1 MKSLLCIQALAM
13 VLAITASQPPPVI
26 SIANNG
32 GGDSYIHHSRLLQFI
47 NDCKNMSQLKQIHGQ
62 TLRTLSTTHNPHAIF
77 LHSRILHFSSLADLD
92 YAFRVFDQIEDPNS
106 FMWNSLIRACSR
118 SVEWKEQAMVLY
130 CRMLGE
136 GTVLPDKFTFP
147 FVLKACAYLFAFS
160 EGKQAH
166 SHILKLGFDS
176 DVYINNSLIHFYAS
190 CGRLDLAQ
198 KVFENMCEKTLVS
211 WNAIIDA
218 FVQFGEFETALKL
231 FNEMQNMFEPDGYT
245 LQSIINACAGLCSLS
260 LGMWAHAY
268 VLRMSYGAVASDA
281 LVNSSLVDMYCKCGS
296 LEIAQQVF
304 ERMPERDITSWN
316 SIILGFAM
324 HGKAEA
330 ALEHFARLVKME
342 TLMPNSITFVG
353 VLSACNHR
361 GMVNEGRKYFD
372 MMLTEYKMKPQLEH
386 YGCLVD
392 LLARAGFIDEAL
404 DLVTN
409 MPMKPDVVIWRSLLD
424 ACSKQRASIEL
435 SEEVARQI
443 LDSDEAVSSG
453 VYVLMSSVYASASR
467 WNEVGLVR
475 KLMTEK
481 GIWKEPGCSL
491 IEVDGITHEF
501 FAGDTSHPRRREIF
515 RVLDVIKE
523 RLELMGYSPDHS
535 QAPMVDDHSDEKQIS
550 LGLHSERIAIA
561 FGLLSSKPGLPIRIF
576 KNLRVCNDCHKV
588 FKLISTVFKVEIIM
602 RDRARFHH
610 FKDGICSCMDYW

>member
-1 MKSLLCIQALAM
+1 
-13 VLAITASQPPPVI
+13 
-26 SIANNG
+26 
-32 GGDSYIHHSRLLQFI
+32 
-47 NDCKNMSQLKQIHGQ
+47 
-62 TLRTLSTTHNPHAIF
+62 
-77 LHSRILHFSSLADLD
+77 
-92 YAFRVFDQIEDPNS
+92 
-106 FMWNSLIRACSR
+106 MWNSLIRACAR
-118 SVEWKEQAMVLY
+118 SVERKEQATMLY
-130 CRMLGE
+130 YRMLEE
-136 GTVLPDKFTFP
+136 GTVFPDKYTFP
-147 FVLKACAYLFAFS
+147 FLLRACAYLFASS

-166 SHILKLGFDS
+166 AHIIKLGFNS
-176 DVYINNSLIHFYAS
+176 DLYINNSLIHFYAS

-198 KVFENMCEKTLVS
+198 KMFENMCEKTLVS
-211 WNAIIDA
+211 WNVIIDA

-231 FNEMQNMFEPDGYT
+231 FTEMQNMLEPDGYT
-245 LQSIINACAGLCSLS
+245 LQSIINACAGLCSLA

-268 VLRMSYGAVASDA
+268 VLRVRDTAVASDV

-316 SIILGFAM
+316 SMILGFAM

-330 ALEHFARLVKME
+330 ALEYFARLIKTE
-342 TLMPNSITFVG
+342 TLTPNSITFVG

-361 GMVNEGRKYFD
+361 GLVTEGRKYFE
-372 MMLTEYKMKPQLEH
+372 MMLKEYKIKPQLEH

-392 LLARAGFIDEAL
+392 LLARAGNIDEAL

-424 ACSKQRASIEL
+424 ACSKQHASVEL

-443 LDSDEAVSSG
+443 LDSEEVVSSG
-453 VYVLMSSVYASASR
+453 VYVLMSRVYASASR

-475 KLMTEK
+475 KLMAEE
-481 GIWKEPGCSL
+481 GISKEPGCSL

-501 FAGDTSHPRRREIF
+501 FAGDTAHPRSREVYE
-515 RVLDVIKE
+515 VLDVVKK
-523 RLELMGYSPDHS
+523 RLELMGYSPDYS
-535 QAPMVDDHSDEKQIS
+535 QAPMVDDQSDRKQSS

-561 FGLLSSKPGLPIRIF
+561 FGLLSLKPGLPIRIF

-588 FKLISTVFKVEIIM
+588 FKLISTIFNVEIIM

-610 FKDGICSCMDYW
+610 FKDGTCSCMDYW